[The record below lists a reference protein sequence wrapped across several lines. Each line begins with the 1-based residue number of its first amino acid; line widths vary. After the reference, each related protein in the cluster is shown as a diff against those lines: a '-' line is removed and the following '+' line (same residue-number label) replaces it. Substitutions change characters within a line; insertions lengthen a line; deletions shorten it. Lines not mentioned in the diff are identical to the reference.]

1 MKKKIVNVAVPVAL
15 KKTFGYLT
23 EGEVFVGNVV
33 NITFR
38 NVKTFGL
45 VVDVCDIE
53 DDEIEKSDF
62 KLKYI
67 NEIVNLKPLSGEL
80 MNFVKWV
87 ADYNLI
93 PIGLVF
99 KFIFS
104 EKFINKTTKLSNTYA
119 FGNDENKKITEKQQ
133 NVVEFLKSDKNNSYF
148 YEELKQF
155 CSLNVIKTLVK
166 NGVLIEK
173 QEEFRKYDYTI
184 KDIKLNVLS
193 AEQDVIFNNILS
205 YIQKDRKPIL
215 LEGATGSGKTEI
227 YFHLFEKM
235 LNDNK
240 DNQILFLL
248 PEIALTSQFI
258 DRIKSQFICK
268 DVAIWHSNISDC
280 DKRNIWKGILDGS
293 IKIVVGARSS
303 LFLPFNKLSLIVVDE
318 EHDLSYKQVDNGCY
332 NARDMAIVRAKIN
345 NCSVILGSA
354 TPSLESLINVDSG
367 KYNYVY
373 LKNRFGNSV
382 KPIIEIVDLTKEKI
396 KSGKYLS
403 NRLVKEIQEELDK
416 KNQVLLFM
424 NRRGYSPIA
433 ICRECGYKFTCKKC
447 SASLT
452 VHKKTGEFVCHQCG
466 YKIKETTTCPD
477 CGAENSI
484 IYFGPGVEKIEEE
497 VKTYFPDKNIAVI
510 TSDTIQNISKIKE
523 IISKIINGEIDII
536 IGTQMITK
544 GYDFPK
550 LTLVGVLDAD
560 ASLFGANFRAS
571 ERTYQLLTQVI
582 GRAGRREV
590 RGRALIQTYSPENVI
605 IQALKNNDKDVIMN
619 FERENRELMGLP
631 PYGKLVMISVSGK
644 KENEVYKK
652 IKEIA
657 NLFPVNDKITLY
669 GPTQMNI
676 YKLNNEFRFRILIKT
691 DNCVNIQKLVAGI
704 LDGVKINSSLK
715 VKVDVNPYFVG

>member
-1 MKKKIVNVAVPVAL
+1 MKKIVKVIIPVAL
-15 KKTFGYLT
+15 RKTFDYLV
-23 EGEVFVGNVV
+23 EGEIFIGNIV
-33 NITFR
+33 NISFKSIRT
-38 NVKTFGL
+38 VGL
-45 VVDVCDIE
+45 VVDVFEVEDGDIE
-53 DDEIEKSDF
+53 NYGF

-67 NEIVNLKPLSGEL
+67 NNVVDLKPLNTEL
-80 MNFVKWV
+80 IEFIKWV

-93 PIGLVF
+93 PIGMVF
-99 KFIFS
+99 KFVFS
-104 EKFINKTTKLSNTYA
+104 ERFISKAIKLSNVYGFKT
-119 FGNDENKKITEKQQ
+119 DENKKITDKQK
-133 NVVEFLKSDKNNSYF
+133 NIVEFLKSNREKSYF
-148 YEELKQF
+148 FEELKHF
-155 CSLNVIKTLVK
+155 CSLNIIKTLVR

-173 QEEFRKYDYTI
+173 QENFKKYDYNI
-184 KDIKLNVLS
+184 NNIQLNTLS
-193 AEQDVIFNNILS
+193 VEQNVVFNNILS
-205 YIQKDRKPIL
+205 YIEKDKKPIL

-227 YFHLFEKM
+227 YFHLFEKI

-268 DVAIWHSNISDC
+268 DVAIWHSNISEC
-280 DKRNIWKGILDGS
+280 DKKNIWKGILNGS
-293 IKIVVGARSS
+293 IKIVIGARSS

-318 EHDLSYKQVDNGCY
+318 EHDLSYKQVDYGCY

-345 NCSVILGSA
+345 NCPIILGSA
-354 TPSLESLINVDSG
+354 TPSLETLINVDNG

-373 LKNRFGNSV
+373 LKNRFGKSV
-382 KPIIEIVDLTKEKI
+382 KPIIEIIDLTKEKI

-403 NRLVKEIQEELDK
+403 NKLMGEIKEELDK

-447 SASLT
+447 SSALT
-452 VHKKTGEFVCHQCG
+452 VHKKNGEFTCHQCG

-510 TSDTIQNISKIKE
+510 TSDTIQNIGKIKE
-523 IISKIINGEIDII
+523 IIHKIIIGEIDII

-571 ERTYQLLTQVI
+571 ERTYQLLTQVV
-582 GRAGRREV
+582 GRVGRREV
-590 RGRALIQTYSPENVI
+590 QGRAIIQSYSPENVI
-605 IQALKNNDKDVIMN
+605 IQALKDNDKDIIMN
-619 FERENRELMGLP
+619 FEKENRELMGLP

-657 NLFPVNDKITLY
+657 SLFPLSDKITVY
-669 GPTQMNI
+669 GPSQMSL
-676 YKLNNEFRFRILIKT
+676 YRLNNEFRFRLLVKT
-691 DNCVNIQKLVAGI
+691 DNCINIQKLVAG
-704 LDGVKINSSLK
+704 VVNSVRIDRSLK
-715 VKVDVNPYFVG
+715 VKIDVNPYFVG